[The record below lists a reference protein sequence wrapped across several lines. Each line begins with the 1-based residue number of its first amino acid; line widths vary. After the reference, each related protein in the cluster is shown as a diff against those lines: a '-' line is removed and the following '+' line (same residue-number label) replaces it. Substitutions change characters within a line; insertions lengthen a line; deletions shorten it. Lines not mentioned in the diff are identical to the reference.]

1 MTEQEL
7 QATTPMQRFAEPIY
21 VTRAFMPPL
30 EEYQELMRGVW
41 ERGYVTNNGPLL
53 KEFESELARRYGL
66 DGTIFMV
73 NGTIAL
79 HLAIRALE
87 LKGEVITTGFSHPV
101 TTTSLMWEGCT
112 PVFVDVDPGTFCI
125 DPALIEARITPRT
138 TGIVATH
145 VYGIPCDVDA
155 IADIAE
161 RHGLKVLY
169 DGAHAFGTRVQGRSI
184 LDFGDVSTTSYHATK
199 IFHTVEGG
207 SMHARDPELHKR
219 LVLLRTMGQFGE
231 EFFIPG
237 MNAKNSEMHAA
248 MGVANL
254 KYYDE
259 IMAARK
265 HQWQLYYKLLQD
277 SPLQLARVPEGIEYN
292 HSYFPVVFRS
302 EQELER
308 VRQVMNDLNV
318 FPRRYFRP
326 ACTQLPY
333 VDKVGE
339 CPIAERMA
347 GSVLCLP
354 MYHGLSDDVI
364 ERIVAIMKHTLN

>member
-1 MTEQEL
+1 MLEPRTELEP
-7 QATTPMQRFAEPIY
+7 TMKPFSEPIY
-21 VTRAFMPPL
+21 VTRAFMPPF

-53 KEFESELARRYGL
+53 KQFEAELAERFGL

-101 TTTSLMWEGCT
+101 TTTSIMWEGCT

-155 IADIAE
+155 IADIAK

-169 DGAHAFGTRVQGRSI
+169 DGAHAFGTRLQGRSI
-184 LDFGDVSTTSYHATK
+184 LNFGDVSTTSYHATK

-265 HQWQLYYKLLQD
+265 HQWQLYFKLLKD
-277 SPLQLARVPEGIEYN
+277 SPLQLAHVPEGIEYN

-302 EQELER
+302 EEELER
-308 VRQVMNDLNV
+308 KRKFLNDLNV

-333 VDKVGE
+333 VKQAGT
-339 CPIAERMA
+339 CPISERLA
-347 GSVLCLP
+347 NSVMCLP
-354 MYHGLSDDVI
+354 MYHGLEDASI
-364 ERIVAIMKHTLN
+364 ERIADMLKEGL

>member
-1 MTEQEL
+1 MLKEETSRKSDMK
-7 QATTPMQRFAEPIY
+7 PFAEPIY
-21 VTRAFMPPL
+21 VTRAFMPPF

-41 ERGYVTNNGPLL
+41 DRGYVTNNGPLL
-53 KEFESELARRYGL
+53 KQFEAELASRFGL
-66 DGTIFMV
+66 EDSIFMV

-101 TTTSLMWEGCT
+101 TTTSIMWEGCT

-125 DPALIEARITPRT
+125 DPARIEERITSKT

-155 IADIAE
+155 IADIAK

-207 SMHARDPELHKR
+207 SMHARDKDLQRR
-219 LVLLRTMGQFGE
+219 LKLMRTMGQVDE

-265 HQWQLYYKLLQD
+265 HQWQLYFKLLD
-277 SPLQLARVPEGIEYN
+277 GSSIHLARVPEGIEYN
-292 HSYFPVVFRS
+292 HSYFPAVFRS
-302 EQELER
+302 EQELDH
-308 VRQVMNDLNV
+308 VRKTLNDLNV

-333 VDKVGE
+333 VHKEGE
-339 CPIAERMA
+339 CPIAERLSA
-347 GSVLCLP
+347 SVLCLP
-354 MYHGLSDDVI
+354 MYHGLEDETIATIADIILTSI
-364 ERIVAIMKHTLN
+364 